1 MALAQLV
8 LGSAVGARFSGTPLA
23 LIGRTL
29 LLGAGATVIMLLIT
43 LAFGG
48 VLHPLTGHSLTLL
61 LLAFIPGGFTEM
73 SLIALAMGV
82 DPAFVVTHHSV
93 RVFWSC

>member
-29 LLGAGATVIMLLIT
+29 LLGAGATVIMLLVT

-48 VLHPLTGHSLTLL
+48 
-61 LLAFIPGGFTEM
+61 
-73 SLIALAMGV
+73 ALARAHRPSA
-82 DPAFVVTHHSV
+82 DLC
-93 RVFWSC
+93 SCSPSSRAGSPR